1 MAVSRS
7 LRRLLRIREP
17 EEEQSRLVLELALS
31 ELNRL
36 EHALTATAA
45 RERRG
50 RSLVQASA
58 HSGQL
63 PDRLAGL
70 EETRSSLRHAAALG
84 PRIEATGDDVAALR
98 REFLGKR
105 VERRQAETLIQE
117 TEAEDAIAA
126 GRRGQQALDDWYGS
140 RLYREDAEA
149 ESVTPASPESASQSP
164 AVSAPAT
171 GQSEYTGQPPQKL
184 EEKST
189 R

>member
-7 LRRLLRIREP
+7 LRRLLRIREL

-126 GRRGQQALDDWYGS
+126 GAASRRWTTGTAHGCTAKMRKQN
-140 RLYREDAEA
+140 RLRPHCQRAPLNRLPFPHRPPGKA
-149 ESVTPASPESASQSP
+149 STP
-164 AVSAPAT
+164 
-171 GQSEYTGQPPQKL
+171 GQPPQKL

>member
-1 MAVSRS
+1 MAVSRALS
-7 LRRLLRIREP
+7 RLLRIREL

-36 EHALTATAA
+36 ENALRATVE

-50 RSLVQASA
+50 RSLVGASA
-58 HSGQL
+58 RTNQL

-70 EETRSSLRHAAALG
+70 EETRSSVRHAAALG

-105 VERRQAETLIQE
+105 IERRQAETLIQE

-140 RLYREDAEA
+140 RLYREASEA
-149 ESVTPASPESASQSP
+149 ESVTTASPESVSPSP
-164 AVSAPAT
+164 AASASVT
-171 GQSEYTGQPPQKL
+171 GQSEYTRAK
-184 EEKST
+184 T
-189 R
+189 